1 MNPNELSF
9 DRDDE
14 AEDRVRI
21 PDEAY
26 FENLSGIPLS
36 MPGSR
41 PLPRPRARPLPI
53 PRPRTGAR
61 PMSSAADQMA
71 EQMAESHVIQE
82 SILEYERAQQL
93 ECELAYELIQQQE
106 FERELQRAIED
117 TRVQDEMRATRAG
130 KFAHT
135 KRALDRLNVLDPME
149 PMYALV
155 LNYILFY
162 EESMLSEISV
172 APDIFDRITRIM
184 RQIRIPEEEKATMFR
199 LVRRG

>member
-53 PRPRTGAR
+53 PRP
-61 PMSSAADQMA
+61 MSSAADRMA

>member
-21 PDEAY
+21 ADEAY

-36 MPGSR
+36 MPVSGPR

-53 PRPRTGAR
+53 PRP
-61 PMSSAADQMA
+61 MSSATDRMAEQMA

-135 KRALDRLNVLDPME
+135 KRALDRLNALDPME

-172 APDIFDRITRIM
+172 APDIFDRIKRIM
-184 RQIRIPEEEKATMFR
+184 RQIRIPEEEKDTMFR
-199 LVRRG
+199 LVRCG